1 MRAPSWLIGSKAALA
16 EPETPKIDDERLKAR
31 LNAVRRSFRR
41 RLTDRIEDL
50 FEEACLSG
58 DIATADDLFQTLERM
73 QARAELRETNPRR
86 RPRIPL
92 AALRAEL
99 ELSREQHAMDTLPP
113 AGC

>member
-1 MRAPSWLIGSKAALA
+1 MGAPIAMSGT
-16 EPETPKIDDERLKAR
+16 EPSPIDDRLSVR
-31 LNAVRRSFRR
+31 LNSLRQSFRR
-41 RLTDRIEDL
+41 RLSDQIEAV
-50 FEEACLSG
+50 FQEACLSG

-92 AALRAEL
+92 APLRAEL

-113 AGC
+113 AGY